1 MDDALS
7 MIETA
12 LVNPKTTKIADLYN
26 LAAEIHAMKL
36 NPELMNAAKNLPF
49 DTIKFCT
56 NLDKAMSFYQKSHE
70 ADVAPDKKGKVKP
83 RFLKLN
89 HDRILSMID
98 YYNYAAVFANNM
110 GNQDLSLDY
119 FAKYLD
125 MPNSPVFS
133 ATEKDSL
140 MQVKKVQFILYFRIN
155 RTFCMCLIFLYF
167 YQITDLF

>member
-1 MDDALS
+1 MKKFLFSIALVGVSMMSFAQNSMYFKAQDAMNAGKLDEALS

-98 YYNYAAVFANNM
+98 YLKDKK
-110 GNQDLSLDY
+110 NQDIYLSIKSELES
-119 FAKYLD
+119 K
-125 MPNSPVFS
+125 
-133 ATEKDSL
+133 
-140 MQVKKVQFILYFRIN
+140 
-155 RTFCMCLIFLYF
+155 
-167 YQITDLF
+167 